1 MYKQRIDTSEGRV
14 VTTSYR
20 IVATLFM
27 VPGIGVPDILNRKD
41 RPFLPLGEPK
51 LYAPGPSEPSEE
63 ELRTEADFL
72 ALPKQEIWW
81 LSGGRAGQDPGGV
94 VEERQLAILYGD
106 LLLRGR
112 LRIGGHVRTSD
123 FIAQRVSMGR
133 PFDTLLDA
141 NVCKLEKG
149 IPLSELAVHE
159 VFDHVTINLARNVGV
174 FDLSHVE
181 MLEGSGFTLEDE
193 TGELP

>member
-1 MYKQRIDTSEGRV
+1 MYKQRIETSEGRI
-14 VTTSYR
+14 TTNDYR

-51 LYAPGPSEPSEE
+51 LYAPGTVEPADVD
-63 ELRTEADFL
+63 LRAEADFL

-81 LSGGRAGQDPGGV
+81 LAGGRAGQDPGGV
-94 VEERQLAILYGD
+94 VEERQLAILYGGH
-106 LLLRGR
+106 LLRGR

-123 FIAQRVSMGR
+123 FIAQRVSMDR

-141 NVCKLEKG
+141 NVCALERG
-149 IPLSELAVHE
+149 VPLSELAVLE
-159 VFDHVTINLARNVGV
+159 VFDHVTINLARNMGV

-181 MLEGSGFTLEDE
+181 MLEGAGFTLEDE
-193 TGELP
+193 TGELE

>member
-1 MYKQRIDTSEGRV
+1 VYKQRIETSEGRI
-14 VTTSYR
+14 VTGGYR

-41 RPFLPLGEPK
+41 RPFLPLGDPK
-51 LYAPGPSEPSEE
+51 LYAPGAEAPSADD
-63 ELRTEADFL
+63 LRTESDFL

-94 VEERQLAILYGD
+94 VEERPLAILYGEH
-106 LLLRGR
+106 LLRGR

-141 NVCKLEKG
+141 NLCRLEQA
-149 IPLSELAVHE
+149 IPMSELAVLE
-159 VFDHVTINLARNVGV
+159 VFDHVTINLARNMGI
-174 FDLSHVE
+174 FDLSHIDV
-181 MLEGSGFTLEDE
+181 LEGAGFTLEDE
-193 TGELP
+193 SGELP